1 MESEKITEFI
11 IRIESK
17 LSSIDTKVD
26 GIVDQ
31 LKDHSHRIQKLESR
45 SGESSRNVESPS
57 ESFKTKMTEFLA
69 KALIGAIAVI
79 AALTGAGGILT
90 KIFEK

>member
-1 MESEKITEFI
+1 MMENDKITEFI

-45 SGESSRNVESPS
+45 NGESSS

>member
-1 MESEKITEFI
+1 MNDDKLTEVI

-31 LKDHSHRIQKLESR
+31 LKDHSHRIQRLESR
-45 SGESSRNVESPS
+45 NGTNQNQDA
-57 ESFKTKMTEFLA
+57 ESFKNKMLVFLA
-69 KALIGAIAVI
+69 KALIGSIAVI
-79 AALTGAGGILT
+79 GSLCGAGGIL
-90 KIFEK
+90 KSIFVQ